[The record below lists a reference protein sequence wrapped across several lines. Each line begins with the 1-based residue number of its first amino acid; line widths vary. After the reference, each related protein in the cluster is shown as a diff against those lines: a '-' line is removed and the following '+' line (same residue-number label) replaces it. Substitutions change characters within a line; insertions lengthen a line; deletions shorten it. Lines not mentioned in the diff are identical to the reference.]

1 MMFSMHQ
8 YARTARAI
16 LAASEGLLDTLSCRP
31 VILASPISPS
41 DRHHHDRTQR
51 GPSVRIRFP
60 ARKDVA
66 GDTPVRFDSA
76 VILVDFLMF
85 GGLVAIRVRHAFD

>member
-1 MMFSMHQ
+1 MMFSMRQ

-76 VILVDFLMF
+76 VILVDFPIF
-85 GGLVAIRVRHAFD
+85 GGLVSIRVRHAFD